1 MSICFRTPVSIIHY
15 PWPTRPYHPYHL
27 YHTHPLLLS
36 PTTQSSS
43 SSSTSTNIS
52 SSAYQFESQPPMGKD
67 RGKSDPLDVNTR
79 MSALKAAL
87 LSLSCPKREIR
98 EIGAKRAVN
107 ERPVPVNVNEP
118 GDGGGQVGHS
128 GHSGQAGDGGGQ
140 VGHSGQG
147 AIGSGL
153 GSYNPMNTMNTMNP
167 IVRAGAGGEKDK
179 MGLYQYQYQY
189 GDKDKDDDNDNGS
202 ISRAEVMVE
211 IKCLNPSTAVF
222 RETLRR

>member
-1 MSICFRTPVSIIHY
+1 
-15 PWPTRPYHPYHL
+15 
-27 YHTHPLLLS
+27 
-36 PTTQSSS
+36 
-43 SSSTSTNIS
+43 
-52 SSAYQFESQPPMGKD
+52 MGKD

-128 GHSGQAGDGGGQ
+128 G
-140 VGHSGQG
+140 QG

-189 GDKDKDDDNDNGS
+189 GDKDKDNDDDNDNGS

>member
-1 MSICFRTPVSIIHY
+1 
-15 PWPTRPYHPYHL
+15 
-27 YHTHPLLLS
+27 
-36 PTTQSSS
+36 
-43 SSSTSTNIS
+43 
-52 SSAYQFESQPPMGKD
+52 MGKD

-118 GDGGGQVGHS
+118 GDGGGHS

-189 GDKDKDDDNDNGS
+189 QYGDKDKDDDNDNGS